1 MRIMSA
7 PIADQESARIPA
19 LATAARSFSIDF
31 GIWLGTPF
39 MARMM
44 TRHMLSEWQVA
55 PESIDVAVL
64 LASELVTNAVV
75 FRPAAPVRDGY
86 VPYITLALRHSAGL
100 AVIEVSDENENPPE
114 PGVADLES
122 EGGRGLMLVQ
132 ALSREW
138 SYYHPRPGWK
148 TVYCVMDAPFRAQGS
163 RTAGRPP
170 ARQHSGAGS
179 APPGSAG
186 PSRTTGSE
194 SIRPA
199 AGPDQPGH
207 GPGSRPVDPGPA

>member
-1 MRIMSA
+1 M
-7 PIADQESARIPA
+7 PV
-19 LATAARSFSIDF
+19 LATAARSFSINF
-31 GIWLGTPF
+31 GIWLGTPS

-44 TRHMLSEWQVA
+44 TRYMLSEWQVA
-55 PESIDVAVL
+55 PEPIDVAVL

-75 FRPAAPVRDGY
+75 FRPAQPVRDGY

-138 SYYHPRPGWK
+138 SYYYPRPGWK
-148 TVYCVMDAPFRAQGS
+148 TVYCVMDAPFRAQG
-163 RTAGRPP
+163 P
-170 ARQHSGAGS
+170 A
-179 APPGSAG
+179 
-186 PSRTTGSE
+186 
-194 SIRPA
+194 
-199 AGPDQPGH
+199 
-207 GPGSRPVDPGPA
+207 